1 MVARATTPKKLALEL
16 EIVRQIARD
25 PEIVTKELARL
36 MRKNAP
42 VLTGH
47 LRSTVYHNH
56 NVAGAKAG
64 YAGFVELMGDEYE
77 YANQSIRDFKMS
89 QYADKVMGGFK

>member
-1 MVARATTPKKLALEL
+1 MAKTTTPKNLALEL
-16 EIVRQIARD
+16 EIVRKIIRE
-25 PEIVTKELARL
+25 PEIVTKELDRL

-42 VLTGH
+42 VATGH
-47 LRSTVYHNH
+47 LKSTVYHNH

-77 YANQSIRDFKMS
+77 YANRSIRDFKMGY
-89 QYADKVMGGFK
+89 YADKVMDGFK